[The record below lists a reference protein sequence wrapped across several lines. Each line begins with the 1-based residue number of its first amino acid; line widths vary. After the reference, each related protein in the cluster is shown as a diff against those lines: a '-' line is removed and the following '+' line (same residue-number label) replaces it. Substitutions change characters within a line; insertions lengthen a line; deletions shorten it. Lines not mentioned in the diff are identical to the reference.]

1 MNILLIEMIV
11 LACTGGIGSGKTY
24 ISKLFI
30 QLGIPAYFS
39 DDRTKELYDSDSEL
53 LSGMEELLGGDI
65 ISGGRL
71 RRDIVAERIF
81 CTPQLL
87 LSVEELVH
95 PVVMRD
101 FCRWKDEIQRKGFA
115 DGGGK
120 IKIPPFVVFESAII
134 LEKPAVRKIADKV
147 MTVSAPLEVRLKRI
161 MERDKVDEIEAHRRL
176 DIQWSDAKREALA
189 DFIIDNDNVTPLLPQ
204 VERVYLSLQ

>member
-1 MNILLIEMIV
+1 M
-11 LACTGGIGSGKTY
+11 
-24 ISKLFI
+24 
-30 QLGIPAYFS
+30 
-39 DDRTKELYDSDSEL
+39 
-53 LSGMEELLGGDI
+53 
-65 ISGGRL
+65 
-71 RRDIVAERIF
+71 
-81 CTPQLL
+81 
-87 LSVEELVH
+87 
-95 PVVMRD
+95 
-101 FCRWKDEIQRKGFA
+101 
-115 DGGGK
+115 
-120 IKIPPFVVFESAII
+120 VFESAII